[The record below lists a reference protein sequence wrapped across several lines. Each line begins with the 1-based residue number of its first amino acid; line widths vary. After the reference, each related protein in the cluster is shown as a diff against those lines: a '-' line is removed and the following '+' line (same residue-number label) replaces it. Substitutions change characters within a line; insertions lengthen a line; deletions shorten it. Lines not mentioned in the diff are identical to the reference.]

1 MFSNHLEATDLNF
14 ISIEKLTEPMKV
26 KAKVRYRQKETDA
39 VITPLENG
47 NVSVDFETP
56 QRAIAPGQAVVFY
69 DGDIVV
75 GGGTII

>member
-1 MFSNHLEATDLNF
+1 
-14 ISIEKLTEPMKV
+14 MKV

-39 VITPLENG
+39 VITPLESG

>member
-1 MFSNHLEATDLNF
+1 
-14 ISIEKLTEPMKV
+14 MKV

>member
-1 MFSNHLEATDLNF
+1 
-14 ISIEKLTEPMKV
+14 MKV

-69 DGDIVV
+69 DGNIVV

>member
-1 MFSNHLEATDLNF
+1 
-14 ISIEKLTEPMKV
+14 MKV

-69 DGDIVV
+69 DGDTVV

>member
-1 MFSNHLEATDLNF
+1 MNF

>member
-1 MFSNHLEATDLNF
+1 MR
-14 ISIEKLTEPMKV
+14 V

-47 NVSVDFETP
+47 NVSVDFEAP

-75 GGGTII
+75 GGGTIL